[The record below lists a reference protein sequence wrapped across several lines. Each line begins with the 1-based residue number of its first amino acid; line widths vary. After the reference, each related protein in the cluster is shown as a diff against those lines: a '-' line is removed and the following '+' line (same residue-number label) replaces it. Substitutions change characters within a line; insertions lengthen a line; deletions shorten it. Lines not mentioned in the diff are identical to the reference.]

1 MRKLYTLAA
10 VVVLL
15 ATIAS
20 AQQPQPQTQPQP
32 QPTAQTQ
39 QPQPAATP
47 NPNAGHEY
55 APLQERELDYKD
67 WTLKAYPAGEPV
79 NLREWARG
87 KRLVLVAYF
96 APWCGNWRMERPVL
110 ARLHEKYRPHGF
122 DVIAVSNYATADQL
136 KRHFDA
142 QPATYAV
149 VVESDTQDARD
160 KTDHYKYRQR
170 TGDTRKW
177 GSPYNVFLA
186 PAKLKAGGDVLAEK
200 AWVVGG
206 ELIEAEVE
214 QFIRA
219 QLGLPKEPDAKAE
232 AKAQTKP

>member
-1 MRKLYTLAA
+1 MSKLYTLALFGA
-10 VVVLL
+10 LL
-15 ATIAS
+15 ASTEAA
-20 AQQPQPQTQPQP
+20 AQQPPTPQP
-32 QPTAQTQ
+32 QPPAQAQ
-39 QPQPAATP
+39 PPQPAQP

-67 WTLKAYPAGEPV
+67 WTFKTYPSGEAV

-122 DVIAVSNYATADQL
+122 DVIAVSNYGTPDEL
-136 KRHFDA
+136 KNHFDPR
-142 QPATYAV
+142 PATYTV
-149 VVESDTQDARD
+149 VVESDAHDARE
-160 KTDHYKYRQR
+160 KTDHYKYRRR

-177 GSPYNVFLA
+177 GSPYNIFLA
-186 PAKLKAGGDVLAEK
+186 PARLKAGGDTLAERV
-200 AWVVGG
+200 WVVNG

-214 QFIRA
+214 RFVRE
-219 QLGLPKEPDAKAE
+219 QLGLPKEEQKA
-232 AKAQTKP
+232 AGANPAPKP

>member
-10 VVVLL
+10 LGAFL
-15 ATIAS
+15 ATAAA
-20 AQQPQPQTQPQP
+20 AQQPQTQQQPQA
-32 QPTAQTQ
+32 QPA

-55 APLQERELDYKD
+55 APLQERELEYKD
-67 WTLKAYPAGEPV
+67 WTFNTYPEGRPV

-110 ARLHEKYRPHGF
+110 ARLHEKYRAHGF
-122 DVIAVSNYATADQL
+122 DVIAVSNYGTPADL
-136 KRHFDA
+136 KKHFDP
-142 QPATYAV
+142 QPAAYTV
-149 VVESDTQDARD
+149 VVESDAQDARE
-160 KTDHYKYRQR
+160 KTAHFDYRKR

-186 PAKLKAGGDVLAEK
+186 PARLRSEGDVLAERV
-200 AWVVGG
+200 WVVNG

-214 QFIRA
+214 RFIRE
-219 QLGLPKEPDAKAE
+219 QLGLPREEERPKAADARPAS
-232 AKAQTKP
+232 KP

>member
-1 MRKLYTLAA
+1 MRKPYALALA
-10 VVVLL
+10 CALL
-15 ATIAS
+15 ATAAA
-20 AQQPQPQTQPQP
+20 AQQPQTQQQPQA
-32 QPTAQTQ
+32 QPA

-55 APLQERELDYKD
+55 APLQERELEYKD
-67 WTLKAYPAGEPV
+67 WTFNTYPEGRPV

-110 ARLHEKYRPHGF
+110 ARLHEKYRAHGF
-122 DVIAVSNYATADQL
+122 DVIAVSEYATPSDRQMYFHDNPVAY
-136 KRHFDA
+136 
-142 QPATYAV
+142 TV
-149 VVESDTQDARD
+149 VVESDAQDARE
-160 KTDHYKYRQR
+160 KTAHFDYRKR

-186 PAKLKAGGDVLAEK
+186 PARLRSEGDVLAERV
-200 AWVVGG
+200 WVVNG

-214 QFIRA
+214 RFIRE
-219 QLGLPKEPDAKAE
+219 QLGLPREEERPKAADARPAS
-232 AKAQTKP
+232 KP

>member
-1 MRKLYTLAA
+1 MRKLFAPALFGA
-10 VVVLL
+10 LL
-15 ATIAS
+15 ATAATA
-20 AQQPQPQTQPQP
+20 AQQTQPQTQTQP
-32 QPTAQTQ
+32 PAQQSTQ
-39 QPQPAATP
+39 TTPRPAATP
-47 NPNAGHEY
+47 NPHSGHEY

-67 WTLKAYPAGEPV
+67 WTFKTYPAGEPV

-122 DVIAVSNYATADQL
+122 DVIAVSNYATADEL
-136 KRHFDA
+136 KNHFDPR
-142 QPATYAV
+142 PAAYTV
-149 VVESDTQDARD
+149 VVESDTRDARE
-160 KTDHYKYRQR
+160 KTAHFKYRRR

-177 GSPYNVFLA
+177 GSPYNVFLT
-186 PAKLKAGGDVLAEK
+186 PATLKSLGDVLTER

-219 QLGLPKEPDAKAE
+219 QLGLPEEPESKAAAK
-232 AKAQTKP
+232 P